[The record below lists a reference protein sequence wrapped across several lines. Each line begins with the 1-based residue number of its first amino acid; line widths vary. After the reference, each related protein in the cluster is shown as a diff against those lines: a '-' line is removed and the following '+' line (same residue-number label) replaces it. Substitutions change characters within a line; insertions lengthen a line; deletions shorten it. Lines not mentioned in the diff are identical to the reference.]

1 MTVASVRALAV
12 GSRAKLLF
20 YFLTTMANPGSERGS
35 DSEVLRAEHLTKVF
49 HSGAEDVVVFED
61 INFRVCQGEFVTL
74 TGESGAGKSTLL
86 HLLAALD
93 TPTQGDVYFD
103 LKRVGAFSE
112 SERARYRNQE
122 LGYVWQMHYLLPE
135 FTALENIVLPQLM
148 GGRDFREARSRAVEL
163 LEEVGLGNLGARR
176 AGELSGGEQQRVALA
191 RALANRPKVLLADEP
206 TGNLDYQT
214 ALRVIGLLERLHRV
228 HGLTS
233 VLATHNL
240 ELAGR
245 ADRRLRLENGRLTE
259 AAAAE
264 PGGRVASESGSEH

>member
-148 GGRDFREARSRAVEL
+148 GGRDFRQARSRAVEL

-245 ADRRLRLENGRLTE
+245 ADRRLRLESGRLTE

-264 PGGRVASESGSEH
+264 PGRVASESGSEH

>member
-74 TGESGAGKSTLL
+74 TGESGAGKSMLL

-245 ADRRLRLENGRLTE
+245 ADRRLRLESGRLTE

-264 PGGRVASESGSEH
+264 PGRVASESGSEH

>member
-206 TGNLDYQT
+206 TGNLD
-214 ALRVIGLLERLHRV
+214 
-228 HGLTS
+228 
-233 VLATHNL
+233 
-240 ELAGR
+240 
-245 ADRRLRLENGRLTE
+245 
-259 AAAAE
+259 
-264 PGGRVASESGSEH
+264 

>member
-1 MTVASVRALAV
+1 MTS
-12 GSRAKLLF
+12 
-20 YFLTTMANPGSERGS
+20 S
-35 DSEVLRAEHLTKVF
+35 DSGKETGNEVLRAEHLTKIF

-61 INFRVCQGEFVTL
+61 INFQVKPGEFVTL
-74 TGESGAGKSTLL
+74 AGESGAGKSTLL

-93 TPTQGDVYFD
+93 TPTRGEVYFGV
-103 LKRVGAFSE
+103 KRVGAFSE
-112 SERARYRNQE
+112 SERARYRNRE

-135 FTALENIVLPQLM
+135 FTALENVMLPQLM
-148 GGRDFREARSRAVEL
+148 GGRDFASARSRAVEL
-163 LEEVGLGNLGARR
+163 LEEVGLGRLEARR

-206 TGNLDYQT
+206 TGNLDHQT
-214 ALRVIGLLERLHRV
+214 ALRVIGLLEGLHRS

-245 ADRRLRLENGRLTE
+245 ADRRLRLENGKLVE
-259 AAAAE
+259 AGSAE
-264 PGGRVASESGSEH
+264 LNGNGACESGSGTLTL